1 MKHIRSIIITVI
13 FAAAT
18 SVTMYAQDTIQAEKI
33 EDNVLEIDT
42 INKNAAIDYETFK
55 NLRDKQML
63 EFLKDNDTESYNIFQ
78 LGEMKREVGRDL
90 LISGLAFTGAGVAV
104 LACWGIVVPFTA
116 FIGFWAALMGNPS
129 VLDFLDSWIGYF
141 PVFATIGLS
150 AIAIGQPI
158 LIASIVLKKQGKAL
172 KQQAKNNYENKFY
185 SGYTSSLN
193 FNFYPNGFGVTF
205 KF

>member
-13 FAAAT
+13 FAAT
-18 SVTMYAQDTIQAEKI
+18 SVTMYAQDTIQSEKI
-33 EDNVLEIDT
+33 EDKVLEIDT
-42 INKNAAIDYETFK
+42 INKNVAIDYETFK

-63 EFLKDNDTESYNIFQ
+63 EFLKDNDTESYEMF
-78 LGEMKREVGRDL
+78 LRGEMQRRTGRDL
-90 LISGLAFTGAGVAV
+90 LIP
-104 LACWGIVVPFTA
+104 GIVFSGIGVLSLAIGYVIVPFFLTVSIFGLLVIEDWFKNTA
-116 FIGFWAALMGNPS
+116 PWFLKIGVTSLAM
-129 VLDFLDSWIGYF
+129 
-141 PVFATIGLS
+141 
-150 AIAIGQPI
+150 GQPF